1 MLALDRTTVHLLSLD
16 IEGAELEVLRSIP
29 FDKVDIKVI
38 VVEVKHVNKV
48 FNDAD
53 DDDADIEQDIDKLLA
68 RNGFNLFAKVH
79 INNVYVKEEFK
90 HKRLKSQFKPFLV
103 KK

>member
-1 MLALDRTTVHLLSLD
+1 MLALDRTTVHRLSLD

-53 DDDADIEQDIDKLLA
+53 IEQDIDKLLA

-79 INNVYVKEEFK
+79 INNVYVKEDFK
-90 HKRLKSQFKPFLV
+90 LKRLKSQFKPFLV

>member
-1 MLALDRTTVHLLSLD
+1 M
-16 IEGAELEVLRSIP
+16 
-29 FDKVDIKVI
+29 DIKVI

-48 FNDAD
+48 FN
-53 DDDADIEQDIDKLLA
+53 DADIEQDIDKLLA

-79 INNVYVKEEFK
+79 INNVYVKEDFK
-90 HKRLKSQFKPFLV
+90 LKRLKSQFKPFLV

>member
-53 DDDADIEQDIDKLLA
+53 IEQDIDKLLA

-79 INNVYVKEEFK
+79 INNVYVKEDFK
-90 HKRLKSQFKPFLV
+90 LKRLKSQFKPFLV

>member
-53 DDDADIEQDIDKLLA
+53 IEQDIDKLLA